1 MNSAYRKLQARQER
15 ASAALGILGA
25 VLCAVVAGAVM
36 VALAHWIATV
46 PAGWWLEPAY
56 RPFGGA
62 L

>member
-1 MNSAYRKLQARQER
+1 MNSAYIKRQRREER

-25 VLCAVVAGAVM
+25 LLLGAAVIVLLAAAVSAWG
-36 VALAHWIATV
+36 HFPT
-46 PAGWWLEPAY
+46 GWWLEPAQ